1 VVRSADSL
9 AAAAQG
15 VAELSAALGDRTA
28 SVAAGELGNL
38 LQLADA
44 LLVSAQTRT
53 ESRGA
58 HSRREFPDPDPAWRT
73 RLLHHGGA
81 A

>member
-1 VVRSADSL
+1 LASA
-9 AAAAQG
+9 AGG
-15 VAELSAALGDRTA
+15 VSEVATALGDRTS

-44 LLVSAQTRT
+44 LLVSARTRT

-58 HSRREFPDPDPAWRT
+58 HSRSDYPDTDPAWRV
-73 RLLHHGGA
+73 RQVHGK
-81 A
+81 